1 MSENCTHDCSSCG
14 ETCSEREQEQNSFR
28 VDLGA
33 HSSVKKGNRY
43 CQRKNGGVGKISR
56 HFTFSCK
63 HEEKRDTMLQF
74 GR

>member
-33 HSSVKKGNRY
+33 HSSVKKVIGIVSG
-43 CQRKNGGVGKISR
+43 KGGVGKSLC

-63 HEEKRDTMLQF
+63 HEEKGTQCCNF